1 MPNPTGDPKG
11 RPGLRRDLLLAGAAM
26 AILLQGMET
35 AAVPPVPG
43 GSADFAEILATE
55 EAILSLTPRLK
66 GLGRDVLNLQLP
78 HRAGAGL
85 FADEVSVTDLAA
97 SGPPSGEEL
106 PGMAVRSSQ
115 WPLDGAAR
123 TASLSSL
130 RLWAPLFDQV
140 DYFEHA
146 KFHFERGNFLDRGRL
161 KWQADIAFTGA
172 ARTRTGTLLAVVA
185 ELATMWET
193 GPDSEKQGSNPSP
206 ADWEDWRIEGWH
218 LKRLT
223 THEAAEPLFTE
234 ALDTALPQA
243 ADRKR
248 ARESIQE
255 QLVVAWGR
263 DLIAGTNLFEKPHV
277 LFDISSLYQKPG
289 ISVVDI
295 DRDGYDDIYVMPSW
309 GRNLLL
315 HNQGDGTFEDIAA
328 EAGLDLENFCSSAA
342 FADFDNDGDPDV
354 FIGRTFERSLYF
366 VNEDGRFADR
376 SGTLPVAALP
386 NFVTSIAAADYNG
399 DGLLDVYF
407 STYAH
412 DDTWDRLKEVLE
424 LLPRSQ
430 ARELLARR
438 RKGHR
443 FRDHY
448 GPPNLLLVNRGDG
461 RFAVALQ
468 SSQLAL
474 WRNTFQSTWADW
486 DGDGDPDLYAA
497 NDFAPNNMLR
507 NDGDR
512 FSDVTAET
520 GTADIGFGMGVS
532 WGDYDNDG
540 LQDLYVCNMY
550 SKAGQRIMGQIP
562 GLDPRIVM
570 LAGGNSL
577 FRNQGGRFRKVSGVE
592 PPSLLVEKVGW
603 AWGGQFADFDN
614 DGFLDIYS
622 LSGYYSAPPEI
633 AIPEADL

>member
-1 MPNPTGDPKG
+1 MPNPTGDPGKG
-11 RPGLRRDLLLAGAAM
+11 RAGFRRNLLPAGTALALA
-26 AILLQGMET
+26 LQGPAAAPSPGVGET
-35 AAVPPVPG
+35 
-43 GSADFAEILATE
+43 ADFAEILATE

-66 GLGRDVLNLQLP
+66 KLGRDVLNLQLP

-85 FADEVSVTDLAA
+85 FADEVSFTDLAA
-97 SGPPSGEEL
+97 SGPPSGGEL
-106 PGMAVRSSQ
+106 PGVAVRSSH
-115 WPLDGAAR
+115 WPLDGAER
-123 TASLSSL
+123 TAPPSSL
-130 RLWAPLFDQV
+130 RLWVPLFDRV

-146 KFHFERGNFLDRGRL
+146 RFYFERGNFLDAGRQ
-161 KWQADIAFTGA
+161 WEADIAFTGA
-172 ARTRTGTLLAVVA
+172 ARTRSGTLLAVA
-185 ELATMWET
+185 AKLATRWKT
-193 GPDSEKQGSNPSP
+193 GPDSERKGSNPAP
-206 ADWEDWRIEGWH
+206 ADWEDWRIERWH

-223 THEAAEPLFTE
+223 THEAADPLFTE
-234 ALDTALPQA
+234 ALDRALPQEV
-243 ADRKR
+243 DRKR

-263 DLIAGTNLFEKPHV
+263 DLIAGTNRFEKPHV

-289 ISVVDI
+289 VSVVDI
-295 DRDGYDDIYVMPSW
+295 DRDGYDDLYVMPSW
-309 GRNLLL
+309 GKNLLL
-315 HNQGDGTFEDIAA
+315 HNQGDGTFRDIAA
-328 EAGLDLENFCSSAA
+328 EVGLDLENFCSSAA

-354 FIGRTFERSLYF
+354 FMGRTFERSLYF
-366 VNEDGRFADR
+366 VNEDGRFYDR
-376 SGTLPVAALP
+376 SGTLALAALP
-386 NFVTSIAAADYNG
+386 NFVTSISAADYNG

-412 DDTWDRLKEVLE
+412 DDTWDRLREVLE
-424 LLPRSQ
+424 LMPRSQ

-448 GPPNLLLVNRGDG
+448 GPPNLLLVNRGAG

-474 WRNTFQSTWADW
+474 WRNTFQSTWADY

-512 FSDVTAET
+512 FSDVTAAT

-577 FRNQGGRFRKVSGVE
+577 FRNEGGRFRKVSGVE

>member
-1 MPNPTGDPKG
+1 MPNRTGDPGKG
-11 RPGLRRDLLLAGAAM
+11 RPGFRRRTPLAGAAV
-26 AILLQGMET
+26 ALALQGPAAAAHAGAGET
-35 AAVPPVPG
+35 
-43 GSADFAEILATE
+43 ADFAAILATE

-66 GLGRDVLNLQLP
+66 KLGRDVLNLQLP

-85 FADEVSVTDLAA
+85 FADEVSFTDLAA

-106 PGMAVRSSQ
+106 PGVAVRSSH
-115 WPLDGAAR
+115 WPLDGAER
-123 TASLSSL
+123 TAPPSSL
-130 RLWAPLFDQV
+130 RLWVPLFDQV
-140 DYFEHA
+140 EYFEHA
-146 KFHFERGNFLDRGRL
+146 RFHFERGNFLDGGRRQ
-161 KWQADIAFTGA
+161 WEADIAFTGA
-172 ARTRTGTLLAVVA
+172 ARTRSGTLLAVA
-185 ELATMWET
+185 AKLATRWKAW
-193 GPDSEKQGSNPSP
+193 PDRAPPPGGAKP
-206 ADWEDWRIEGWH
+206 AWEDWRIERWR

-223 THEAAEPLFTE
+223 THEAADPLFTE
-234 ALDTALPQA
+234 ALDRALPQEV
-243 ADRKR
+243 DRKR

-263 DLIAGTNLFEKPHV
+263 DLIAGTNRFEKPHV

-289 ISVVDI
+289 VSIVDI

-309 GRNLLL
+309 GKNLLL
-315 HNQGDGTFEDIAA
+315 HNQGDGTFRDIAA
-328 EAGLDLENFCSSAA
+328 EVGLDLENFCSSAA

-354 FIGRTFERSLYF
+354 FMGRTFERSLYF
-366 VNEDGRFADR
+366 VNEDGRFSDR

-386 NFVTSIAAADYNG
+386 NFVTSISAADYNG

-412 DDTWDRLKEVLE
+412 DDTWDRLREVLE
-424 LLPRSQ
+424 LMPRSQ

-438 RKGHR
+438 RNGHR

-448 GPPNLLLVNRGDG
+448 GPPNLLLVNRGAG

-474 WRNTFQSTWADW
+474 WRNTFQSTWADY

-512 FSDVTAET
+512 FRDVTAET

-577 FRNQGGRFRKVSGVE
+577 FRNEGGRFRKVSGVE

>member
-1 MPNPTGDPKG
+1 MPTSTGD
-11 RPGLRRDLLLAGAAM
+11 RAQPGTGFRRSLLLAGTALALPLPEPAA
-26 AILLQGMET
+26 AS
-35 AAVPPVPG
+35 AAAAG
-43 GSADFAEILATE
+43 GTADFVGILATE

-66 GLGRDVLNLQLP
+66 RLGRDVLNLQLP
-78 HRAGAGL
+78 HLAGVEL
-85 FADEVSVTDLAA
+85 FAGEVSFTDLAA
-97 SGPPSGEEL
+97 PGPGSGEKL
-106 PGMAVRSSQ
+106 PGVAVASSQ
-115 WPLDGAAR
+115 WPLDGSEQ
-123 TASLSSL
+123 TAPSSAL
-130 RLWAPLFDQV
+130 RLWEPLFNQV
-140 DYFEHA
+140 EYFEHA
-146 KFHFERGNFLDRGRL
+146 KFHFERGNFLDGRQL
-161 KWQADIAFTGA
+161 WEADIAFTGA
-172 ARTRTGTLLAVVA
+172 ARTRSGGLLAVA
-185 ELATMWET
+185 AKLATRWRT
-193 GPDSEKQGSNPSP
+193 GQDPAQPPDGERP
-206 ADWEDWRIEGWH
+206 AWEDWRIVRWR
-218 LKRLT
+218 LKSLA
-223 THEAAEPLFTE
+223 THEAADPLFSDV
-234 ALDTALPQA
+234 LDRALPEEI
-243 ADRKR
+243 DRKR

-255 QLVVAWGR
+255 QLVIAWGK
-263 DLIAGTNLFEKPHV
+263 DLIAGANRFEKPHV

-289 ISVVDI
+289 ISVVDL
-295 DRDGYDDIYVMPSW
+295 DMDGYDDVYVMPSW
-309 GRNLLL
+309 GENLLL
-315 HNQGDGTFEDIAA
+315 HNQGDGTFRDIAGK
-328 EAGLDLENFCSSAA
+328 AGLDLENYCSSAV
-342 FADFDNDGDPDV
+342 FADFDNDGDADV
-354 FIGRTFERSLYF
+354 FIGRTFERSLF
-366 VNEDGRFADR
+366 FANEEGRFADR
-376 SGTLPVAALP
+376 SGTLAVSALP
-386 NFVTSIAAADYNG
+386 NFVTSVSAADFNG

-412 DDTWDRLKEVLE
+412 DDTWDRLREVLE
-424 LLPRSQ
+424 LMPRSQ

-448 GPPNLLLVNRGDG
+448 GPPNMLLVNRGSG
-461 RFAVALQ
+461 GFAEAPQ
-468 SSQLAL
+468 NDQLAL
-474 WRNTFQSTWADW
+474 WRNTFQSTWADY

-497 NDFAPNNMLR
+497 NDFAPNNLLR
-507 NDGDR
+507 NDGGR

-540 LQDLYVCNMY
+540 RQDLYVCNMY

-633 AIPEADL
+633 AVPEADL

>member
-1 MPNPTGDPKG
+1 MPNRTGDPAK
-11 RPGLRRDLLLAGAAM
+11 PGAGFRRSLLLAGTALALFPREPAA
-26 AILLQGMET
+26 
-35 AAVPPVPG
+35 AAPA
-43 GSADFAEILATE
+43 GSEATADFAEILATE

-66 GLGRDVLNLQLP
+66 RLGRDVLNLQFP

-85 FADEVSVTDLAA
+85 FADEVSFTDLAA
-97 SGPPSGEEL
+97 SGPPSGGEL
-106 PGMAVRSSQ
+106 PAVAVRSSQ
-115 WPLDGAAR
+115 WPLDGTER
-123 TASLSSL
+123 TAPSSSL

-140 DYFEHA
+140 EYFEHA
-146 KFHFERGNFLDRGRL
+146 RFHFERGNFLDAGRRQ
-161 KWQADIAFTGA
+161 WEADIAFTGA
-172 ARTRTGTLLAVVA
+172 ARTRSGALLAVA
-185 ELATMWET
+185 AKLATRWKT
-193 GPDSEKQGSNPSP
+193 GADAAKGGSKPAP
-206 ADWEDWRIEGWH
+206 ADWEDWRIERWH
-218 LKRLT
+218 LKSLT
-223 THEAAEPLFTE
+223 THEAADPLFSDV
-234 ALDTALPQA
+234 LDRALPKD
-243 ADRKR
+243 ADRRR

-263 DLIAGTNLFEKPHV
+263 DLIAGTDRFEKPHV

-289 ISVVDI
+289 VSVVDI

-309 GRNLLL
+309 GKNLLL
-315 HNQGDGTFEDIAA
+315 QNQGDGTFRDIAG
-328 EAGLDLENFCSSAA
+328 EAGLDLENFCSSAV

-354 FIGRTFERSLYF
+354 FIGRTFERSLF
-366 VNEDGRFADR
+366 FANEKGRFADR
-376 SGTLPVAALP
+376 SGTLAVAALP
-386 NFVTSIAAADYNG
+386 NFVASISAADYNG

-412 DDTWDRLKEVLE
+412 DDTWDRLREVLE
-424 LLPRSQ
+424 LMPRSQ

-448 GPPNLLLVNRGDG
+448 GPPNLLLVNRGAG
-461 RFAVALQ
+461 RFAEAPQ
-468 SSQLAL
+468 SEQLAL
-474 WRNTFQSTWADW
+474 WRNTFQSTWADY

-497 NDFAPNNMLR
+497 NDFAPNNLLR

-512 FSDVTAET
+512 FSDVTEET

-550 SKAGQRIMGQIP
+550 SKAGKRIMGQIP

-577 FRNQGGRFRKVSGVE
+577 FRNQGGRFRKVSGVA

-633 AIPEADL
+633 AVPDADL

>member
-1 MPNPTGDPKG
+1 MPNRTGDPGKG
-11 RPGLRRDLLLAGAAM
+11 RPGFRRRMLLAGAAV
-26 AILLQGMET
+26 ALAVQGPADAPPPGVGET
-35 AAVPPVPG
+35 
-43 GSADFAEILATE
+43 ADFAEILATE

-66 GLGRDVLNLQLP
+66 KLGRDVLNLQLP

-85 FADEVSVTDLAA
+85 FADEVSFTDLAA
-97 SGPPSGEEL
+97 SGPPSGGEL
-106 PGMAVRSSQ
+106 PGVAVRSSH
-115 WPLDGAAR
+115 WPLDGAER
-123 TASLSSL
+123 TAPPSSL
-130 RLWAPLFDQV
+130 RLWVPLFDQV
-140 DYFEHA
+140 EYFEHA
-146 KFHFERGNFLDRGRL
+146 RFHFERGNFLDAGRRQ
-161 KWQADIAFTGA
+161 WEADIAFTGA
-172 ARTRTGTLLAVVA
+172 ARTRSGTLLAVA
-185 ELATMWET
+185 AKLATRWKA
-193 GPDSEKQGSNPSP
+193 GPDPGSPPGGAKP
-206 ADWEDWRIEGWH
+206 AWEDWRIERWR

-223 THEAAEPLFTE
+223 THEAADPLFTE
-234 ALDTALPQA
+234 ALDRALPQEV
-243 ADRKR
+243 DRKR

-263 DLIAGTNLFEKPHV
+263 DLIAGTNRFEKPHV

-289 ISVVDI
+289 VSVVDI

-309 GRNLLL
+309 GKNLLL
-315 HNQGDGTFEDIAA
+315 HNQGDGTFRDIAA
-328 EAGLDLENFCSSAA
+328 EVGLDLENYCSSAA

-366 VNEDGRFADR
+366 ANEDGRFSDR
-376 SGTLPVAALP
+376 SGTLALAALP
-386 NFVTSIAAADYNG
+386 NFVTSISAADYNG

-412 DDTWDRLKEVLE
+412 DDTWDRLREVLE
-424 LLPRSQ
+424 LMPRSQ

-448 GPPNLLLVNRGDG
+448 GPPNLLLVNRGAG

-474 WRNTFQSTWADW
+474 WRNTFQSTWADY

-577 FRNQGGRFRKVSGVE
+577 FRNEGGRFRKVSGVE